1 VVIEATGVPSVWET
15 AIACGRPGGTVNL
28 FGGCPRDTSITV
40 NTELLHYSE
49 LTIKGVFHNTPEYVR
64 SALSLLA
71 SRKIPF
77 ELLISEQR
85 PLKDLEQV
93 FCEMKARKVI
103 KVAMIP

>member
-1 VVIEATGVPSVWET
+1 
-15 AIACGRPGGTVNL
+15 
-28 FGGCPRDTSITV
+28 
-40 NTELLHYSE
+40 
-49 LTIKGVFHNTPEYVR
+49 VFHNTPEYVR
-64 SALSLLA
+64 SALALLA

-93 FCEMKARKVI
+93 FCEMKARQVI